1 MESNEPDTFDR
12 WRNALAEALSSPSGV
27 MAWQDRRY
35 NFAYKVG
42 QLLVGTPPGRGP
54 VTDHV
59 IYGIYV
65 EGGGLVYIGQ
75 TADAKRRLRDLP
87 VGESHHL
94 ATTVPP
100 EIWERIIVVQ
110 WPSLLNQISSEERRA
125 VEELQMSTCGLAM
138 EYLLQVAYR
147 PVMTARRRS
156 TKGGWSARNIDSSHS
171 QGAAA
176 SLRLPE
182 LFSQVQTHWHELANA
197 SWNGLGGPVTY
208 SAAGRTV
215 FPGGFL

>member
-1 MESNEPDTFDR
+1 MGSDEPDTFDR
-12 WRNALAEALSSPSGV
+12 WRSALADALSSPSGV
-27 MAWQDRRY
+27 MALQDRRY
-35 NFAYKVG
+35 SFAYKVG
-42 QLLVGTPPGRGP
+42 QLLVGTPPGRDP

-65 EGGGLVYIGQ
+65 AGGGLVHAGQ
-75 TADAKRRLRDLP
+75 TAGAKRRLRDLP

-100 EIWERIIVVQ
+100 EIWERVIVVQ
-110 WPSLLNQISSEERRA
+110 WPSLLNRISAEERHA
-125 VEELQMSTCGLAM
+125 AEELQMPTCGLAM
-138 EYLLQVAYR
+138 EYLLQVAGR

-171 QGAAA
+171 QGAVA

-182 LFSQVQTHWHELANA
+182 LFSQVQAHWRELANA
-197 SWNGLGGPVTY
+197 SWNGRGEPVTY

-215 FPGGFL
+215 FPGGLL